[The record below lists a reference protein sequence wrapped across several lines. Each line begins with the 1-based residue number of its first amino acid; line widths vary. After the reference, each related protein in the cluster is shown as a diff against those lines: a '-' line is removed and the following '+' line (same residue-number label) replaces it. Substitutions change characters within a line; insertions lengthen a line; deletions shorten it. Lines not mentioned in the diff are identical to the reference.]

1 MKKIKLLLIFFVIC
15 FSLVGCSSNNSQTEE
30 NTDEKVIFESTISPN
45 EEYVESKDEVVTQ
58 TIKVSQNEEGEIFVE
73 ASSNS
78 VFFEKMSYSVEY
90 YKEIDEK
97 DVEVKWLTLMVS
109 DKATKENQLCVADI
123 IIKDGADVVS
133 ERKVNFAKKAIETIA
148 EDITSEQ

>member
-78 VFFEKMSYSVEY
+78 AFFEKMSYLVEY

-109 DKATKENQLCVADI
+109 DKATKENQLCVADV
-123 IIKDGADVVS
+123 IIKDGAEVVS
-133 ERKVNFAKKAIETIA
+133 ERKVNFAKKAIETIV
-148 EDITSEQ
+148 EDVTTEQ

>member
-58 TIKVSQNEEGEIFVE
+58 TIKVSQNEEGEIFLE
-73 ASSNS
+73 ACSNS
-78 VFFEKMSYSVEY
+78 AFFEQISYSFDY
-90 YKEIDEK
+90 YKQIDEK
-97 DVEVKWLTLMVS
+97 DVEVKWFTLMGS
-109 DKATKENQLCVADI
+109 DKPSKENQLCVADI
-123 IIKDGADVVS
+123 IIKDGAEVVS
-133 ERKVNFAKKAIETIA
+133 ERKVNFAKKAIETIV
-148 EDITSEQ
+148 EDVTTEQ

>member
-30 NTDEKVIFESTISPN
+30 NIGEKVIFKSTISPN

-78 VFFEKMSYSVEY
+78 AFFEKMSYLVEY

-133 ERKVNFAKKAIETIA
+133 ERKVNFAKKAIETIV
-148 EDITSEQ
+148 EDITTEQ

>member
-1 MKKIKLLLIFFVIC
+1 MLLIFFVIC

-30 NTDEKVIFESTISPN
+30 NIGEKVIFKSTISPN

-78 VFFEKMSYSVEY
+78 AFFEKMSYLVEY

-97 DVEVKWLTLMVS
+97 DVEVKWLTLMGS
-109 DKATKENQLCVADI
+109 DKATKENQLCVADV
-123 IIKDGADVVS
+123 IIKDGAEVVS
-133 ERKVNFAKKAIETIA
+133 ERKVNFAKKAIETIV
-148 EDITSEQ
+148 EDITTEQ

>member
-30 NTDEKVIFESTISPN
+30 NIEKVIFESTISPN
-45 EEYVESKDEVVTQ
+45 EEYVSSKDEVVNQ

-78 VFFEKMSYSVEY
+78 AFFEKMSYSVEY
-90 YKEIDEK
+90 YKEINEK
-97 DVEVKWLTLMVS
+97 DVEVKWITLMGS
-109 DKATKENQLCVADI
+109 DKTSKENQLCVADI
-123 IIKDGADVVS
+123 IIKDGAKVVS
-133 ERKVNFAKKAIETIA
+133 ERKVNFAKKAIETIVD
-148 EDITSEQ
+148 DITIKQ

>member
-30 NTDEKVIFESTISPN
+30 NIGEKVIFESTISPN
-45 EEYVESKDEVVTQ
+45 EEYVSSKDEIVNQ
-58 TIKVSQNEEGEIFVE
+58 TIKITQNEEGEIFVE

-97 DVEVKWLTLMVS
+97 DVEVKWLTLMGS
-109 DKATKENQLCVADI
+109 DKTSKENQLCVADI
-123 IIKDGADVVS
+123 IIKDGAEVVS
-133 ERKVNFAKKAIETIA
+133 ERKVNFAKKAIETIV

>member
-1 MKKIKLLLIFFVIC
+1 MKKIKLLLIFFIIC

-30 NTDEKVIFESTISPN
+30 NTGEKVILESTISPN

-58 TIKVSQNEEGEIFVE
+58 TIKVTQNEEGEIFVE

-78 VFFEKMSYSVEY
+78 AFFEKMGYSVEY
-90 YKEIDEK
+90 YKEINEK
-97 DVEVKWLTLMVS
+97 DVEVKWLTLMGS
-109 DKATKENQLCVADI
+109 DKATKEDQLCVADI

-133 ERKVNFAKKAIETIA
+133 ERKVNFAKKAIETIV
-148 EDITSEQ
+148 EDVTSEQ

>member
-15 FSLVGCSSNNSQTEE
+15 FSLVGCSSDNSQTEE

-78 VFFEKMSYSVEY
+78 AFFEKMSYLVEY

-97 DVEVKWLTLMVS
+97 DVEVKWLTLMGS
-109 DKATKENQLCVADI
+109 DKATKENQLCVADV
-123 IIKDGADVVS
+123 IIKDGAEVVS
-133 ERKVNFAKKAIETIA
+133 ERKVNFAKKAIETIV
-148 EDITSEQ
+148 EDITTEQ

>member
-15 FSLVGCSSNNSQTEE
+15 FSLGGCSSNNSQTEE

-58 TIKVSQNEEGEIFVE
+58 TIKVNQNEEGEIFVE

-78 VFFEKMSYSVEY
+78 AFFEKMSYSVEY
-90 YKEIDEK
+90 YKEINEK
-97 DVEVKWLTLMVS
+97 DVELKWITLMGS
-109 DKATKENQLCVADI
+109 DKATKEDQLCVADV

-133 ERKVNFAKKAIETIA
+133 ERKVNFAKKAIETIV
-148 EDITSEQ
+148 EDVMSEQ

>member
-30 NTDEKVIFESTISPN
+30 NIGEKVIFKSTISPN
-45 EEYVESKDEVVTQ
+45 EEYVSSKDEIVNQ
-58 TIKVSQNEEGEIFVE
+58 TIKITQNEEGEIFVE

-78 VFFEKMSYSVEY
+78 AFFETMSYSVEY

-97 DVEVKWLTLMVS
+97 DVEVKWLTLMGS
-109 DKATKENQLCVADI
+109 DKASKENQLCVADI

-133 ERKVNFAKKAIETIA
+133 ERKVNFAKKAIETIV
-148 EDITSEQ
+148 EDITSKQ

>member
-78 VFFEKMSYSVEY
+78 AFFEKMSYSVEY
-90 YKEIDEK
+90 YKEINEK
-97 DVEVKWLTLMVS
+97 YVEVKWLTLMGS
-109 DKATKENQLCVADI
+109 DNATKEDRLCVADV
-123 IIKDGADVVS
+123 IIKDGAEVVS
-133 ERKVNFAKKAIETIA
+133 ERKVNFAKKAIETIV
-148 EDITSEQ
+148 EDTTSEQ

>member
-78 VFFEKMSYSVEY
+78 AFFEKMSYLVEY

-97 DVEVKWLTLMVS
+97 DVEVKWLTLMGS
-109 DKATKENQLCVADI
+109 DKATKENQLCVADV
-123 IIKDGADVVS
+123 IIKDGAEVVS
-133 ERKVNFAKKAIETIA
+133 ERKVNFAKKAIETIV
-148 EDITSEQ
+148 EDITTEQ

>member
-30 NTDEKVIFESTISPN
+30 NIGEKVIFKSTISPN

-78 VFFEKMSYSVEY
+78 AFFEKMSYLVEY

-97 DVEVKWLTLMVS
+97 DVEVKWLTLMGS
-109 DKATKENQLCVADI
+109 DKATKENQLCVADV
-123 IIKDGADVVS
+123 IIKDGAEVVS
-133 ERKVNFAKKAIETIA
+133 ERKVNFAKKAIETIV
-148 EDITSEQ
+148 EDITTEQ

>member
-78 VFFEKMSYSVEY
+78 AFFEKMSYSVEY
-90 YKEIDEK
+90 YKEINEK
-97 DVEVKWLTLMVS
+97 YVEVKWLTFMGS
-109 DKATKENQLCVADI
+109 DKATKENQLCAADI

-133 ERKVNFAKKAIETIA
+133 ERKVNFSKKAIETIV
-148 EDITSEQ
+148 EDITIKQ

>member
-30 NTDEKVIFESTISPN
+30 NIGEKVIFKSTISPN
-45 EEYVESKDEVVTQ
+45 EEYVSSKDEIVNQ
-58 TIKVSQNEEGEIFVE
+58 TIKITQNEEGEIFVE

-97 DVEVKWLTLMVS
+97 DVEVKWLTLMGS
-109 DKATKENQLCVADI
+109 DKTSKENQLCVADI
-123 IIKDGADVVS
+123 IIKDGAEVVS
-133 ERKVNFAKKAIETIA
+133 ERKVNFAKKAIETIV
-148 EDITSEQ
+148 EDVTSEQ

>member
-30 NTDEKVIFESTISPN
+30 NTDEKVIFKSTISPN

-78 VFFEKMSYSVEY
+78 AFFEKMSYSVEY

-97 DVEVKWLTLMVS
+97 DVEVKWFTLMGS
-109 DKATKENQLCVADI
+109 DKPSKENQLCVADI
-123 IIKDGADVVS
+123 IIKDGAEVVS
-133 ERKVNFAKKAIETIA
+133 ERKVNFAKKAIETIV
-148 EDITSEQ
+148 EDVTTEQ

>member
-58 TIKVSQNEEGEIFVE
+58 TINIDGEVSSYTSMLDHCAIEDGSKLVLNYTN
-73 ASSNS
+73 NS
-78 VFFEKMSYSVEY
+78 KHTVEKMLET
-90 YKEIDEK
+90 K
-97 DVEVKWLTLMVS
+97 S
-109 DKATKENQLCVADI
+109 DSANVFLGNLIKSSENQQTE
-123 IIKDGADVVS
+123 KTTENNKVVG
-133 ERKVNFAKKAIETIA
+133 
-148 EDITSEQ
+148 

>member
-30 NTDEKVIFESTISPN
+30 NIGEKVIFKSTISPN

-58 TIKVSQNEEGEIFVE
+58 TIKVNQNEEGEIFVE

-78 VFFEKMSYSVEY
+78 AFFEKMSYSVEY

-97 DVEVKWLTLMVS
+97 DVEVKWLTLMGS
-109 DKATKENQLCVADI
+109 DKATKEDQLCVADI

-133 ERKVNFAKKAIETIA
+133 ERKVNFAKNAIETIV
-148 EDITSEQ
+148 EDVTSKQ

>member
-1 MKKIKLLLIFFVIC
+1 MKKIKLLLIFFIIC

-30 NTDEKVIFESTISPN
+30 NTGEKVIFKSTISPN
-45 EEYVESKDEVVTQ
+45 EEYVSSKDEVVTQ

-78 VFFEKMSYSVEY
+78 AFFEKMSYSVEY

-97 DVEVKWLTLMVS
+97 DVEVKWFTLMGS
-109 DKATKENQLCVADI
+109 DKATKEDQLCVADI
-123 IIKDGADVVS
+123 IIKDGADVLS
-133 ERKVNFAKKAIETIA
+133 ERKVNFAKKAIETIV
-148 EDITSEQ
+148 EDATSEQ

>member
-78 VFFEKMSYSVEY
+78 AFFEKMSYLVEY

-133 ERKVNFAKKAIETIA
+133 ERKVNFAKKAIETIV
-148 EDITSEQ
+148 EDITTEQ

>member
-15 FSLVGCSSNNSQTEE
+15 FSLVGCSSNNFQTEE
-30 NTDEKVIFESTISPN
+30 NIGEKVIFKSTISPN

-78 VFFEKMSYSVEY
+78 AFFEKISYSVE
-90 YKEIDEK
+90 
-97 DVEVKWLTLMVS
+97 
-109 DKATKENQLCVADI
+109 
-123 IIKDGADVVS
+123 
-133 ERKVNFAKKAIETIA
+133 
-148 EDITSEQ
+148 

>member
-1 MKKIKLLLIFFVIC
+1 MLLIFFVIC
-15 FSLVGCSSNNSQTEE
+15 FSLVGCSSDNSQTEE

-78 VFFEKMSYSVEY
+78 AFFEKMSYSVEY
-90 YKEIDEK
+90 YKEINEK
-97 DVEVKWLTLMVS
+97 YVEVKWLTFMGS

-133 ERKVNFAKKAIETIA
+133 ERKVNFAKKAIETIV

>member
-30 NTDEKVIFESTISPN
+30 NIGEKVIFKSTISPN
-45 EEYVESKDEVVTQ
+45 EEYVSSKDEIVNQ
-58 TIKVSQNEEGEIFVE
+58 TIKITQNEEGEIFVE

-90 YKEIDEK
+90 YKEINEK
-97 DVEVKWLTLMVS
+97 YVEVKWLTFMGS
-109 DKATKENQLCVADI
+109 DKATKENQLCAADI

-133 ERKVNFAKKAIETIA
+133 ERKVNFAKKAIETIV
-148 EDITSEQ
+148 ELSLIHI